1 MINWLEQVLSEAE
14 KNGEVVHIMNHI
26 PMLSTQ
32 HTIQCAWRI
41 KILLDRYQNIIRGY
55 FSGHSHSEYFS
66 MIHEYYNETIPTHI
80 NYVCSGLTTYSQY
93 QPSFRLYLVDKQKLY
108 VQDYVQYRMNLIE
121 SNEQRTPIWFIS
133 YNATDLFGVTS
144 LNDVKSVAKFKI
156 SPEYIQHK
164 YTDVPGSEDRG
175 KDEGTRTN
183 EQCNFDNDNMEG
195 VFNCKGYSILS
206 SGYLYYM
213 FNKLSFQWT
222 K

>member
-1 MINWLEQVLSEAE
+1 MI
-14 KNGEVVHIMNHI
+14 KNTSLHFIN
-26 PMLSTQ
+26 
-32 HTIQCAWRI
+32 I
-41 KILLDRYQNIIRGY
+41 KFYILLISKICYNISPLLY
-55 FSGHSHSEYFS
+55 FFIFKKLSDIVSPIGGEIIIF
-66 MIHEYYNETIPTHI
+66 
-80 NYVCSGLTTYSQY
+80 
-93 QPSFRLYLVDKQKLY
+93 YLVILIICSIISF
-108 VQDYVQYRMNLIE
+108 DYIRECRKDQIE
-121 SNEQRTPIWFIS
+121 SNEQRTPIWFIP